1 MTRSELSALINA
13 RVAADPAAKAAV
25 SEGRPGDLAELLS
38 EGRTRLVSTH
48 ITERGVIAELGVVD
62 GEVFLSGL
70 EAFIGMTLPD
80 GHPFKAAHPG
90 IKRMLGWL
98 KNADGLDI
106 GTVPAQQML
115 AGLGAG
121 GVVNATHAARIA
133 GLAMRPDPINASD
146 VADAINGGLQ

>member
-1 MTRSELSALINA
+1 MTRSELSALITA
-13 RVAADPAAKAAV
+13 RIAADPAAQAALDD
-25 SEGRPGDLAELLS
+25 GRPGDLAAMLS
-38 EGRTRLVSTH
+38 EGRKRLVSTH

-62 GEVFLSGL
+62 GEAFLSGL
-70 EAFIGMTLPD
+70 EAFSAMTLAD

-106 GTVPAQQML
+106 GTAAAQQML

-121 GVVNATHAARIA
+121 GVVNAGHAVRIA
-133 GLAMRPDPINASD
+133 SLALRPDPINASD
-146 VADAINGGLQ
+146 VADAINEGLK